1 MKRCVSAV
9 IKDKD
14 GNILIQDH
22 KKLQRYTLP
31 GGKAHEYEFD
41 KMALIR
47 ELFEELGI
55 MAYRYN
61 ELFTEVYDGL
71 EYPANSGTKFDFT
84 QVFYEITHYE
94 GDVINKEPDKHPK
107 LLWVNPK
114 KIRELGPISVV
125 LDSYLKSINL

>member
-31 GGKAHEYEFD
+31 GGKAHEFEYD

-55 MAYRYN
+55 MVYRYN
-61 ELFTEVYDGL
+61 ELFTEEYHDL
-71 EYPANSGTKFDFT
+71 EYPANSGTRFNFT
-84 QVFYEITHYE
+84 QVFYEITQYE
-94 GDVINKEPDKHPK
+94 GDVINKEPEKHPK
-107 LLWVNPK
+107 ILWVNPN
-114 KIRELGPISVV
+114 KIRDIGPISVV
-125 LDSYLKSINL
+125 LDSYLKHIGL